1 MYLGGRVSI
10 FQYPALLG
18 REESKK
24 SYIRGRLID
33 REFGVEY
40 TKFEW
45 QQIQEFAK
53 ARNQDRIEIS
63 GFVSWIDKT
72 KFLLLPTRT
81 TSCIFFICKY
91 EGLTPP
97 NNQYIACKG
106 KKEVAVKKDDNSF
119 YPILMVEDFK
129 LEKPDFGKI
138 KSDISQKDFQ
148 ENMFEGWSNVDPVIQ
163 NLIAQNFVSSPSTA
177 TRMGGF
183 TLSMFNHPRQRRLV
197 NLLKRDIR
205 LSIAPE
211 ILGTKKPSFDVYD
224 LGIKH
229 SLVPFDWKETIANYD
244 TISNKTEIKLNRV
257 PKSTQEHSFSL
268 LSQKQSPMN
277 LESNGLVK
285 SDYPIV
291 IEEHVERKRNSLTA
305 DLKATQFLIASHL
318 NTPSIELS
326 VVKKSINYVQKEIKK
341 FVETK
346 NFIAKKILTH
356 NQMLNLDVDGR
367 PMSAIMLAI
376 SRGRSTELDR
386 IGFDNIKSTT
396 SDFIK
401 NLDMSFNVWK
411 DEKAFGKIHPLASL
425 SYEEERII
433 SFLHNNGP
441 HSIPDITTALNMNL
455 EDCRKVVRILH
466 EVKFVL
472 YSFDSEKYDVVDQ

>member
-1 MYLGGRVSI
+1 MSV

-18 REESKK
+18 LKESKK

-97 NNQYIACKG
+97 PNNQYIACKG
-106 KKEVAVKKDDNSF
+106 KKEVAVKTDDNSF
-119 YPILMVEDFK
+119 YPILVVEDFE

-163 NLIAQNFVSSPSTA
+163 NLIAQNFVSSPSTT

-211 ILGTKKPSFDVYD
+211 ILGTKKPIFDVYD

-229 SLVPFDWKETIANYD
+229 SLVPFDWKETIVNYD
-244 TISNKTEIKLNRV
+244 TISNETEIKLNRV
-257 PKSTQEHSFSL
+257 PTSTQEHSF
-268 LSQKQSPMN
+268 
-277 LESNGLVK
+277 
-285 SDYPIV
+285 
-291 IEEHVERKRNSLTA
+291 
-305 DLKATQFLIASHL
+305 
-318 NTPSIELS
+318 
-326 VVKKSINYVQKEIKK
+326 
-341 FVETK
+341 
-346 NFIAKKILTH
+346 
-356 NQMLNLDVDGR
+356 
-367 PMSAIMLAI
+367 
-376 SRGRSTELDR
+376 
-386 IGFDNIKSTT
+386 
-396 SDFIK
+396 
-401 NLDMSFNVWK
+401 
-411 DEKAFGKIHPLASL
+411 
-425 SYEEERII
+425 
-433 SFLHNNGP
+433 
-441 HSIPDITTALNMNL
+441 
-455 EDCRKVVRILH
+455 
-466 EVKFVL
+466 
-472 YSFDSEKYDVVDQ
+472 